1 MKILFASVFLLL
13 SQSFGQ
19 VDDPCDSKT
28 KEECSAY
35 YDSLALAAE
44 AEMLA
49 KIPDSLKITLKR
61 KLETD
66 TSFVFYGHLIKNEYL
81 VSPWILERQSDIKAN
96 EDDVKIFKEWY
107 ESETKSHEESLKALP
122 KNIRDIYESDDLR
135 TNYHLEENVYEIEKI
150 YDRSSQSWVSPD
162 KEKSVYSV
170 KKLKRAG
177 ARISPDTS
185 VFLWDEYADPGYK
198 RNRIFFRDGF
208 SMVLQPEQ
216 LEKLSEIENDAD
228 TYIPEFWTFSLAPNK
243 IPLLKKQMAEAVSQ
257 NNRKLLG
264 DLWKEL
270 DSLVQNKPEMRMKGD
285 SLDFER
291 CETKSLLNAYLG
303 NYENVEIC
311 EKPTENPWSDGF
323 SEECKLDSLLED
335 YFEKSIENG
344 TFEKSL
350 EKLDASRRSVIRIVI
365 QSFIGRE
372 RAGRIYNYSRWDSL
386 ANQDN
391 RLNDVVEIYADSVE
405 DEETRDRLIRSYYKK
420 VRVSS
425 LNGGGSVGGIFGF
438 PLDSG
443 KNLFPESL
451 NARFEVN
458 FFYKNF
464 AFGMGFRS
472 FDVTKSGDSLSG
484 VFLDGMF
491 GYRTNISPYI
501 DNIILTGPSLFAY
514 QPKDDSYE
522 VDNSLALGWFIS
534 SAFDFYFCKH
544 NLKPMTF
551 ENYRLRL
558 GVRVAA
564 GLSFYSINESYDV
577 ANTNAFVSLGFIIQG
592 YGCEPVPYRAR
603 K

>member
-372 RAGRIYNYSRWDSL
+372 RAGRIYNYSRRDSL

-405 DEETRDRLIRSYYKK
+405 DEETRNRLIRSYYKK

-551 ENYRLRL
+551 ENFRLRL